1 MSRSTGAGQAAA
13 RRRRWRYCATGS
25 AERSASARWPP
36 HQQRSHRWRSGDS
49 DHPLLVRATGD
60 IQRAEESFHAA
71 ADVLMKMGG
80 IGGGVTPCPLRIN
93 SGSGNSARS
102 LLIDWLIADGV
113 ILSIFAALTI
123 PLCTYT
129 ASKMVNRLRSILRR
143 MRNI

>member
-1 MSRSTGAGQAAA
+1 A
-13 RRRRWRYCATGS
+13 
-25 AERSASARWPP
+25 
-36 HQQRSHRWRSGDS
+36 
-49 DHPLLVRATGD
+49 V
-60 IQRAEESFHAA
+60 
-71 ADVLMKMGG
+71 
-80 IGGGVTPCPLRIN
+80 GVTPCPLRIN

-129 ASKMVNRLRSILRR
+129 ASKIVNRLRSILRR